1 MISVVIPYYQRSAG
15 VLRRSLASVAAQQGC
30 PGPVDIIVVDDAS
43 PAPVA
48 DEVAA
53 VALPAGMS
61 LRVVARKNGGPGAA
75 RNTGLDAVPP
85 STVYVAFLDSDDEW
99 STDHLARAVL
109 ALEQGYE
116 FYFADL
122 LQLGADV
129 SAFRRAG
136 RIHPDEHAAL
146 EGAPGLHAYRGDLFD
161 QILRGNVI
169 GTPTVVYGIKRFA
182 RHRFKTEFTNVGEDY
197 LFWMDLALD
206 AARAAFSSQTEVICG
221 RGVNV
226 YAGAGWGDE
235 RHLLRVHNE
244 IKFKK
249 LLLRSYPL
257 SPSQRTFTEGSV
269 GSLRQAFARD
279 LLHRLGHRKTIPV
292 ELLAAHWKLD
302 RTTYLALPL
311 NTMRALAQRG
321 ARTT

>member
-1 MISVVIPYYQRSAG
+1 MIPYYQRSAG

-53 VALPAGMS
+53 LDLPSGMS
-61 LRVVARKNGGPGAA
+61 LRVVARENGGPGAA

-109 ALEQGYE
+109 ALEQGYD

-136 RIHPDEHAAL
+136 RIHPDEHPAL
-146 EGAPGLHAYRGDLFD
+146 ASAPGLHAYRGDLFD

-169 GTPTVVYGIKRFA
+169 GTSTVVYDIKRFA

-244 IKFKK
+244 FKFRMLVLKA
-249 LLLRSYPL
+249 YPL
-257 SPSQRTFTEGSV
+257 NKVQQTHQLDAIG
-269 GSLRQAFARD
+269 GLRAAFCRD
-279 LLHRLGHRKTIPV
+279 LLRRIRRRQRTSVRL
-292 ELLAAHWKLD
+292 LLKQ
-302 RTTYLALPL
+302 LAIDPLGFLLLPAIAVRIL
-311 NTMRALAQRG
+311 IQRS
-321 ARTT
+321 